1 MTGTQSKK
9 AEDYFE
15 KHAEKYFREGYLEAS
30 TERFYFETRR
40 RIVRRMIGDP
50 GKSVLDMGAGPGIM
64 SLPLLDSPG
73 TRLTVVDIS
82 REMLLLVE
90 KQLSGFPGDVRKRVS
105 LVHGDVFEQ
114 EFPTGS
120 FDVII
125 CAGLL
130 AHVPRVGDLLDR
142 IAGWLKPGGRCI
154 IQITNASHPAGFL
167 QVFLANLRNIYD
179 YRLNHTRAG
188 KIRRSIRKSGLEIRE
203 EARYHLRLPGM
214 RKLGRA
220 FLARFEQG
228 VFTLCGK
235 PGLAFLGQDVIF
247 MAEKKAEGAGE

>member
-1 MTGTQSKK
+1 MSGTQPKK

-50 GKSVLDMGAGPGIM
+50 GQSVMDMGAGPGIM
-64 SLPLLDSPG
+64 SLPLLDFPR
-73 TRLTVVDIS
+73 TRITVVDIS
-82 REMLLLVE
+82 REMLLIVE
-90 KQLSGFPGDVRKRVS
+90 KQLAGFAEDIRKRVS
-105 LVHGDVFEQ
+105 LVHGDVLRQ
-114 EFPTGS
+114 EFPPGS

-130 AHVPRVGDLLDR
+130 AHVPDIEDLLNR

-167 QVFLANLRNIYD
+167 QVFLANIRNIYD
-179 YRLNHTRAG
+179 YRLNHTRIG
-188 KIRRSIRKSGLEIRE
+188 RIRRLIRRSGLEVLE

-220 FLARFEQG
+220 FLARFEKC
-228 VFTLCGK
+228 VLSLCGK
-235 PGLAFLGQDVIF
+235 PGLAFLGQDVIL
-247 MAEKKAEGAGE
+247 MAVKRAEEAGE